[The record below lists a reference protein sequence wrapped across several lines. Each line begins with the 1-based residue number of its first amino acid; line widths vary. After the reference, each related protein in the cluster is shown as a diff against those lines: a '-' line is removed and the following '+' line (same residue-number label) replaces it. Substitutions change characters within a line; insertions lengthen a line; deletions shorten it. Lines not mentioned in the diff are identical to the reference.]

1 MDKFKQIE
9 ALVTAMEK
17 GSFARAALEQHVT
30 PAMLGRRVDALEK
43 RLGVKL
49 MHRST
54 RHLTLTEEGSVYL
67 DHCRKLLSD
76 LDETE
81 KVLSQG
87 RNRVTGHLIVSAP
100 AAFGRKHVA
109 PHAPLFVATHPD
121 VRVSF
126 NLTDHVVDLVR
137 EGYDV
142 GIRIG
147 GAIDPNFVAVKLAT
161 NRRVVCG
168 SPAYFSKHGIPQR
181 LEDLMRH
188 NCLSFNLQG
197 GQQRGW
203 YFQKNGKQIA
213 VRVAGNLDCNDG
225 ELLHRWAMEGLGLGW
240 RSTWEIQAQLESGE
254 LITVLDDYALPQYD
268 IMAVY
273 PQQRHLP
280 AKVRFFID
288 GLKAIYAQPGYWLRG
303 TDPVQRTPGN
313 MVLTETGTGTR
324 EKPATGKPRA
334 GRKA

>member
-1 MDKFKQIE
+1 MDKFKQME
-9 ALVTAMEK
+9 ALVNAIEK

-49 MHRST
+49 IHRST

-67 DHCRKLLSD
+67 DQCRRLLSD

-81 KVLSQG
+81 KMLSQG
-87 RNRVTGHLIVSAP
+87 RNQVTGHLIVSAP

-109 PHAPLFVATHPD
+109 PHAPRFVAAYPG

-147 GAIDPNFVAVKLAT
+147 GAIDPNFVAVRLAT

-168 SPAYFSKHGIPQR
+168 SPAYFRRYGVPQR
-181 LEDLMRH
+181 LEDLLRH

-203 YFQKNGKQIA
+203 YFQKNGKQVA
-213 VRVAGNLDCNDG
+213 VRVTGNLDCNDG

-240 RSTWEIQAQLESGE
+240 RSTWEIQAQLESGK

-288 GLKAIYAQPGYWLRG
+288 GLKAIFAQPGYWLRG
-303 TDPVQRTPGN
+303 GGSIQRE
-313 MVLTETGTGTR
+313 TEGTIFSEAGTSCPDKQADN
-324 EKPATGKPRA
+324 KPN
-334 GRKA
+334 